1 MPPKGATATPSPL
14 SNWNLLKM
22 PDFEWRR
29 CCEIICVAET
39 YTVNSF
45 PQLDGDPLNK
55 NATDFKVQ

>member
-1 MPPKGATATPSPL
+1 
-14 SNWNLLKM
+14 M

-29 CCEIICVAET
+29 YRETICVAET
-39 YTVNSF
+39 YTVNSL